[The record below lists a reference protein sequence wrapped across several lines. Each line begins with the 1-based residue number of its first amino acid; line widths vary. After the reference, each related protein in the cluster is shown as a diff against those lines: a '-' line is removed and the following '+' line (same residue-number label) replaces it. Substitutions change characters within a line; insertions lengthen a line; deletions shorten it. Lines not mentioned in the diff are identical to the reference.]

1 MDSWTTQPRRTLRFI
16 FMTALCL
23 ELAAPSARVIALA
36 AQAGSASY
44 YVNAA
49 TGSDS
54 NSGTSTSDPWK
65 TIQNAFNSATPG
77 STVHIKAGIYK
88 ERLTLNVSGSATAG
102 FITFRNYE
110 SDTVILDATGI
121 SASPLIN
128 ITDRRYV
135 RLQGFNIVNYV
146 SDAGIAISIS
156 GGSDHVEIRQ
166 NRLSNIRIASGT
178 RSWNVPIRIT
188 GDAPTRPNSAI
199 VIDGNELS
207 NCDVGWGEGLTVA
220 ANSANWEITN
230 NRLVQCSGIDAQG
243 HFKESSDPGTD
254 QARNGVIRGNVVSD
268 SGADGVGIYVD
279 GAKDVVAAN
288 LALARVGD
296 KKPRRTTP

>member
-1 MDSWTTQPRRTLRFI
+1 MRAGMLGVLIVLMS
-16 FMTALCL
+16 M
-23 ELAAPSARVIALA
+23 A
-36 AQAGSASY
+36 AQA
-44 YVNAA
+44 
-49 TGSDS
+49 
-54 NSGTSTSDPWK
+54 
-65 TIQNAFNSATPG
+65 Q
-77 STVHIKAGIYK
+77 TVVGDLTVQG
-88 ERLTLNVSGSATAG
+88 RLRVVTQIGEMV
-102 FITFRNYE
+102 F
-110 SDTVILDATGI
+110 
-121 SASPLIN
+121 
-128 ITDRRYV
+128 
-135 RLQGFNIVNYV
+135 
-146 SDAGIAISIS
+146 
-156 GGSDHVEIRQ
+156 
-166 NRLSNIRIASGT
+166 
-178 RSWNVPIRIT
+178 
-188 GDAPTRPNSAI
+188 
-199 VIDGNELS
+199 DGNELS